1 MSNFTDRLSKIYSN
15 AEARPQTLLARMEM
29 IRENPKVM
37 AAAEQF
43 LNGDSPMGH
52 PIGDRCAFGAVC
64 LKVASE
70 IAPLK
75 ATPFAAARKMRQA
88 MKRAGAPLLRNGKI
102 DLNLLGEGEGGDEE

>member
-1 MSNFTDRLSKIYSN
+1 MINFASKLAKVYST
-15 AEARPQTLLARMEM
+15 AEVRPQTLLARMEM
-29 IRENPKVM
+29 IMQHPKII

-64 LKVASE
+64 LEVAK
-70 IAPLK
+70 ANGPLK

-88 MKRAGAPLLRNGKI
+88 MKRAGVPLLRNGKI
-102 DLNLLGEGEGGDEE
+102 DSMRLESEGGE